1 MTTAL
6 NYNFDLPDLGLSGKT
21 KSEGIGILVE
31 MAKSGK
37 IDPWN
42 IDIVDVTDKYLA
54 HMVDMKSQNLRVTG
68 RTFLFAAVLLKL
80 KSNVL
85 EGIDIMQF
93 DTTEPEP
100 EFDDDGFIVDYG
112 EDEYVPTNNVIS
124 IDEVLQRRT
133 SVRLN
138 HNRVVTLKDLIRQ
151 LEFYEKLEKKQSL
164 KSAHERAKRRVQS
177 YSRLT
182 ADDIVNLVHDEYI
195 ENCVLTLKENLGQI
209 FEKNDSIELNE
220 LTLLGMDKISAYL
233 ALLFLT
239 AESDY
244 DLKQDEFYS
253 DLYVVKAGSSDEKI
267 APEDK
272 KEWNS

>member
-1 MTTAL
+1 MNTAL
-6 NYNFDLPDLGLSGKT
+6 QYNTDLPDLGLSGKQQ
-21 KSEGIGILVE
+21 KSEGIGILVD

-68 RTFLFAAVLLKL
+68 RTFLFAAILLKL

-85 EGIDIMQF
+85 EGIDITSFESQ
-93 DTTEPEP
+93 EPEIQYD
-100 EFDDDGFIVDYG
+100 EDGFIADYG
-112 EDEYVPTNNVIS
+112 EDDYLPTNNVIS

-151 LEFYEKLEKKQSL
+151 LEFYEKLDKSRTL
-164 KSAHERAKRRVQS
+164 KDRHERAKRRVQS

-182 ADDIVNLVHDEYI
+182 ADDIVNLAHEEYLETCI
-195 ENCVLTLKENLGQI
+195 ATLKENLSQI
-209 FEKNDSIELNE
+209 FEKNDKIELNE
-220 LTLLGMDKISAYL
+220 LTLLGMDKIGAYL

-244 DLKQDEFYS
+244 ELEQDEFYS
-253 DLYVVKAGSSDEKI
+253 DLYVVKGEHNGTVEIK
-267 APEDK
+267 
-272 KEWNS
+272 N